1 MNKRIGIAVAIFSIV
16 FFLSSEHAHA
26 QSSQNIRIVD
36 EKRLTNE
43 QEHRSGMQFTPEG
56 NKIFYIKKDGIWS
69 LELKEP
75 FEEKIFLNLTDGF
88 VHDFRINPDGK
99 QFVWIKITTIGEIK
113 RTGSSSLRIT
123 DLETLSTR
131 ELLKFDY
138 WALLGADWTP
148 DGKAIVY
155 QFGPDVWMSNSD
167 GSNKQFITTI
177 EDAAAPLEV
186 GPDGKT
192 ILVSTYS
199 PDYPHA
205 QNIVMATLD
214 GKQEILLEGSSVA
227 DYWAP
232 AWSPDGSKIL
242 FVQRNGLKDFDIMIA
257 EPDGSNK
264 MALISSLEDGSSIDV
279 TADGNK
285 IVYQKDKDIWLATLS
300 QPIPEF
306 PLLPIVLTASTIA
319 VLFTRFRG

>member
-1 MNKRIGIAVAIFSIV
+1 MNKRMGIAIAIFSTI
-16 FFLSSEHAHA
+16 FFLGSEQADA
-26 QSSQNIRIVD
+26 QFSNNIRIID

-88 VHDFRINPDGK
+88 VHDFRINSDGK
-99 QFVWIKITTIGEIK
+99 QFVWIKITTIGDIK
-113 RTGSSSLRIT
+113 RTGSSSLLIS
-123 DLETLSTR
+123 DLEALSTS

-138 WALLGADWTP
+138 WALLGTDWTP
-148 DGKAIVY
+148 DGKEIVY
-155 QFGPDVWMSNSD
+155 QFGPDVWISNSD
-167 GSNKQFITTI
+167 GSNKRFITRI
-177 EDAAAPLEV
+177 DNVAAPLQL

-199 PDYPHA
+199 SDYPHP

-214 GKQEILLEGSSVA
+214 GRQQILLEGSSVA

-232 AWSPDGSKIL
+232 VLSPDGSKLL
-242 FVQRNGLKDFDIMIA
+242 FVQRNSLKDFDIMIS

-264 MALISSLEDGSSIDV
+264 MALISSLDDGSSIDI
-279 TADGNK
+279 TSDGNK
-285 IVYQKDKDIWLATLS
+285 IVYQKDKNIWLATLS
-300 QPIPEF
+300 QSIPEL
-306 PLLPIVLTASTIA
+306 PLVQIVLTASIIA
-319 VLFTRFRG
+319 VLFTGFRR